1 MPLQIR
7 RGSDLDRQGTLL
19 AEGEP
24 AYTTDT
30 KLMWI
35 GDGSTLGGIGIAAAI
50 HTHTTAA
57 ITDFQITS
65 VADKNLLQYSASAA
79 KWVNVAQET
88 LVDGGNF

>member
-1 MPLQIR
+1 M
-7 RGSDLDRQGTLL
+7 L

-24 AYTTDT
+24 SFTTDT
-30 KLMWI
+30 KLLWI
-35 GDGSTLGGIGIAAAI
+35 GDGVTVGGIGIAAAA
-50 HTHTTAA
+50 HTHSTAE
-57 ITDFQITS
+57 ITDFQITN